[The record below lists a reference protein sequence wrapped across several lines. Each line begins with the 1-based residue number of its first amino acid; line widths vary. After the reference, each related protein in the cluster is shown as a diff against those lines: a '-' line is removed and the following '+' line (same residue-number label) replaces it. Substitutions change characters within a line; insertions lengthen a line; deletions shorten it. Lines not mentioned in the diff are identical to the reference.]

1 MYPITAANPLTNSR
15 IIGEVLFFKIEN
27 PYLKLS
33 GSKEERYPKDQSL
46 SLKGIK
52 AEFIGSDYTFTHSD
66 VLRRTILT
74 NCIEANR
81 EAYLRFYEYKVDLT
95 IQRLLDLGHDDTEE
109 EKQEV
114 NIDSHIEQIV
124 YKSFKE
130 AKNYVALGL
139 FQGFTR
145 IFGFAAWIIAIL
157 TVVEDKGLVNQSPIK
172 AINEFSMLVPLFFF
186 GLDYQTR
193 NIIGRKE
200 LNVFFCIKAIFLIGY
215 WSLLISAYLSF
226 KDDPIIT
233 VKKEIINRYPSKPN
247 NGTNSTK
254 EAPLASGM
262 SLQLSQDNSTFMNES
277 NIESDEP
284 DD

>member
-1 MYPITAANPLTNSR
+1 M
-15 IIGEVLFFKIEN
+15 KI
-27 PYLKLS
+27 P

-66 VLRRTILT
+66 SLRRTILT

-81 EAYLRFYEYKVDLT
+81 EAYLRFYEYKVDQT

-139 FQGFTR
+139 F
-145 IFGFAAWIIAIL
+145 
-157 TVVEDKGLVNQSPIK
+157 
-172 AINEFSMLVPLFFF
+172 
-186 GLDYQTR
+186 
-193 NIIGRKE
+193 
-200 LNVFFCIKAIFLIGY
+200 
-215 WSLLISAYLSF
+215 
-226 KDDPIIT
+226 
-233 VKKEIINRYPSKPN
+233 
-247 NGTNSTK
+247 
-254 EAPLASGM
+254 
-262 SLQLSQDNSTFMNES
+262 
-277 NIESDEP
+277 
-284 DD
+284 